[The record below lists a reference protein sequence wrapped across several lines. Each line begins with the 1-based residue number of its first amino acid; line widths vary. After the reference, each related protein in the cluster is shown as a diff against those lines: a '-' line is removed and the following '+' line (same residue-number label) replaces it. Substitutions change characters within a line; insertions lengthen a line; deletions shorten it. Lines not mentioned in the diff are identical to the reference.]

1 MEELDDGQEEV
12 IEVMVEEG
20 TTEDACQYNHDIA
33 SESRELMKA
42 MNVDEWVAVVYGND
56 WFPGIVQNVIISL

>member
-1 MEELDDGQEEV
+1 
-12 IEVMVEEG
+12 MVEEG